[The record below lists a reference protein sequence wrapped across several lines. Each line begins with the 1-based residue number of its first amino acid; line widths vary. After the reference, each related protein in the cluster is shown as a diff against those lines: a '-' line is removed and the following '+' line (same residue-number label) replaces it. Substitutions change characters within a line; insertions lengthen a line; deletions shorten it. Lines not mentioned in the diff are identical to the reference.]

1 MLLAQDLQ
9 TRTDSELAEMVAS
22 FDPMGQAIVFV
33 REEIEF
39 RERHPEYRVS

>member
-9 TRTDSELAEMVAS
+9 TRTDAELAEIAAK
-22 FDPMGQAIVFV
+22 FDPMGQAMVFV

-39 RERHPEYRVS
+39 RERHPEYRVA

>member
-9 TRTDSELAEMVAS
+9 ARTDAELAQMAATL
-22 FDPMGQAIVFV
+22 DPMGQAIIFV

-39 RERHPEYRVS
+39 RERHPEYRVA